1 MIYDLWVALS
11 LLFYLRL
18 NWLAKCLVRQVCYL
32 IELVVLSQNLVSQLF
47 SLVCIRHNCLDAN
60 FLHFLLAE
68 IVPVNFCHVKQP
80 DRLRLGLLFDCLLDF
95 FLDFFAGEEFPLAF
109 DEFGP
114 LGLRQIILT
123 SGRL

>member
-1 MIYDLWVALS
+1 MHKAHFSIVIYDLWVALS

-18 NWLAKCLVRQVCYL
+18 DWLAKCLVRQVCYL

-68 IVPVNFCHVKQP
+68 IVPVNFCHVKQSK
-80 DRLRLGLLFDCLLDF
+80 RLRLSLLFDLFFDF
-95 FLDFFAGEEFPLAF
+95 LAS
-109 DEFGP
+109 E
-114 LGLRQIILT
+114 
-123 SGRL
+123 